1 VVAFNHLDTE
11 VLLYLTPTQR
21 RHVALAELPDPIR
34 DEAINSSFNLK
45 NGVSVCT
52 PPSNQPPGGGDSPPL
67 RPWPFGIEAPDPSRP
82 HAKRD
87 WLKSEL
93 AEKHPGV
100 KWHSLSKRGFWKWRE
115 AFRGAIRELE
125 GIEDNAFKARA
136 INFMTCRARASNGAL
151 LHFADGE
158 KRIAPYTCGETA
170 CPLCNDREREK
181 TSRDLTGFAS
191 AVAKAQGI
199 KRFWRPV
206 FTLPDEVADQIP
218 HGSPER
224 KALLLGLKVLLRKVF
239 GLKTRDLLAMYANI
253 HAVGDNDLLKTR
265 FHIHTGIL
273 PIAIRTHRKSG
284 EKWQEVVQCDPDG
297 LLDRKAIENAWRE
310 LLESVFNMPFKTVVV
325 HLQYVDLTAKR
336 AAGKLTH
343 AIKYDLRGFGKEFE
357 KAPLRFAPAT
367 SQVVLSAENG
377 GYHVITVQQLAE
389 RWQWLRKQRDMR
401 TWGIFDQRSRYAD
414 LLLVDFVEEP
424 EPEVL
429 EEEVVTITRRVGR
442 AWVNGKPRWINEK
455 SAVRENGEIVD
466 KSIKWGR
473 RGRAEWRPRPT
484 TSGAATSPDPGKPF
498 KPMKESL

>member
-1 VVAFNHLDTE
+1 MH
-11 VLLYLTPTQR
+11 LTPTQR
-21 RHVALAELPDPIR
+21 RHVALAELPDAIR
-34 DEAINSSFNLK
+34 EEAINLSFNLN

-52 PPSNQPPGGGDSPPL
+52 PPSHHPSGEGTTPL

-87 WLKSEL
+87 WLRSEL

-100 KWHSLSKRGFWKWRE
+100 KWHSISKRGFWRWRE

-136 INFMTCRARASNGAL
+136 VNFMACRARAANGAL
-151 LHFADGE
+151 VHYVDGK
-158 KRIAPYTCGETA
+158 KRIATYTCGETA
-170 CPLCNDREREK
+170 CPSCYDRERKK
-181 TSRDLTGFAS
+181 TSRILYSFIS
-191 AVAKAQGI
+191 AVAKAQGV

-206 FTLPDEVADQIP
+206 FTLPDEVAGRIP
-218 HGSPER
+218 YGSQER

-239 GLKTRDLLAMYANI
+239 DLKTRDLLAMYANI

-273 PIAIRTHRKSG
+273 PIAIRTHRQHG
-284 EKWQEVVQCDPDG
+284 EKWQEVVKCDPEG
-297 LLDRKAIENAWRE
+297 LLNRKAIEDAWRE
-310 LLESVFNMPFKTVVV
+310 LLESVFNTTFGAVVV
-325 HLQYVDLTAKR
+325 HLQYVDLTARR
-336 AAGKLTH
+336 AAGKLKH

-367 SQVVLSAENG
+367 GQVVLSAENG
-377 GYHVITVQQLAE
+377 GYHVVTVQQLAE

-414 LLLVDFVEEP
+414 LLLVEFIEEP

-429 EEEVVTITRRVGR
+429 EEEPVTITRRVGR

-473 RGRAEWRPRPT
+473 RGGSEWRPRPAAL
-484 TSGAATSPDPGKPF
+484 GAATTPDLENPF
-498 KPMKESL
+498 KPKEESR